1 MLESV
6 KIKKVFQKDV
16 NKICISIGAFYAII
30 GLFSIGMIKLQELM
44 TTAFETPPDE
54 SFSLY
59 QDALHDIWY
68 TYMPLMFVLGL
79 FYLGF
84 GLFYKKI
91 ITNKYVINLVLSIM
105 SIVWVIGYTIST
117 LNNADILFADL
128 GEDKYLAYGFAGFGF
143 IIVLAIFTIP
153 QYIIGKRIKNL
164 EIDKKNITQK

>member
-16 NKICISIGAFYAII
+16 NKICISIGVFYAII

-44 TTAFETPPDE
+44 TTTFKTSTDE
-54 SFSLY
+54 RFSLY
-59 QDALHDIWY
+59 QDTLNDIWY

-79 FYLGF
+79 LYLGF

-91 ITNKYVINLVLSIM
+91 TTDKYLINLVLSIM
-105 SIVWVIGYTIST
+105 SIAWVIGYTISSM
-117 LNNADILFADL
+117 NNADILFADL
-128 GEDKYLAYGFAGFGF
+128 GEDKYLVYGFAGFGY

-153 QYIIGKRIKNL
+153 QYIIGKRIKNI